1 MTRAKR
7 LSTAGYILTTI
18 GAGQPTGRFAVGAIH
33 WGVEVWNPRTNS
45 FVTSGSSVQ
54 GRGGTR
60 QVAIRCWRCAVRS
73 ITGPL
78 SRCLGG
84 LNTRKQVR
92 KNHLKLPFVPL
103 PHLVLPT
110 QVPFLGEEYGWGRLV
125 SGRPC
130 AVSTAYLQSRADWE
144 AVWGSSTGRHGVQGT
159 RARFF
164 PTVHR

>member
-92 KNHLKLPFVPL
+92 KNHLKLPIEARTAMEI
-103 PHLVLPT
+103 VLPT
-110 QVPFLGEEYGWGRLV
+110 CDEVMWLYS
-125 SGRPC
+125 SGH
-130 AVSTAYLQSRADWE
+130 TE
-144 AVWGSSTGRHGVQGT
+144 T
-159 RARFF
+159 RNSHSIR
-164 PTVHR
+164 

>member
-7 LSTAGYILTTI
+7 LSPAGYILTI
-18 GAGQPTGRFAVGAIH
+18 IVAGQPTGRFAVGAIH

-92 KNHLKLPFVPL
+92 KNHLKLPCL
-103 PHLVLPT
+103 NALRDALENI
-110 QVPFLGEEYGWGRLV
+110 L
-125 SGRPC
+125 
-130 AVSTAYLQSRADWE
+130 
-144 AVWGSSTGRHGVQGT
+144 
-159 RARFF
+159 
-164 PTVHR
+164 